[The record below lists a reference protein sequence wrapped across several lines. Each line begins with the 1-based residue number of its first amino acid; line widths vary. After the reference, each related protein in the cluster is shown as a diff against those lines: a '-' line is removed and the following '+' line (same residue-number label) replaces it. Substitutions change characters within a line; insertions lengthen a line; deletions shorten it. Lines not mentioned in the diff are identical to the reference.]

1 MGEQR
6 VKKVV
11 IAGGGTAG
19 WCVAAA
25 LGKSLGALL
34 DITLIESSEIGIVG
48 VGEATV
54 PTILGFHSRLGIDDR
69 QFVRET
75 NAGIKLGIAF
85 HNWARKDDYYFHS
98 FGRLGKSMWVTPFH
112 SLWLQARADG
122 YGGDLGDYCAEYR
135 AAEAHRFAISDKQW
149 LNYAYHFDT
158 ALYGPFMRRFSEA
171 HGVKRID
178 GKIMRVEQDDLTGFI
193 TRVVLE
199 SGQAVEGD
207 LFIDCTG
214 FRGLLIEQT
223 LKTGY
228 EDWSHWLAND
238 RAWAVQTESV
248 GRLEPYTSAIAHD
261 AGWRWKI
268 PLQSRVGNGYVY
280 SSPHL
285 SDDEARARFVAAL
298 DGPLINEPMHIRF
311 RTGLRNKIWNKNCI
325 AFGLAS
331 GFIEPLESTNIHLMQ
346 IGATRLVQM
355 FPFDGITDA
364 VAELF
369 NAETRAEVEHVRD
382 FVIMHYKLTQRD
394 DTDFW
399 ISRRDMEIPETL
411 KLRLDL
417 FRNHGYCAPP
427 IEDVFRVDS
436 WLQVML
442 GQRFEPQ
449 GRHRF
454 GQLFTREELMG
465 ALEGLRAQVAHTV
478 ANTPD
483 YEQFIRSYGRMPEPA
498 ET

>member
-6 VKKVV
+6 IKKIV

-25 LGKSLGALL
+25 LGKHLGALL

-54 PTILGFHSRLGIDDR
+54 PTILGFHNRLGIDER
-69 QFVRET
+69 QFVHET

-122 YGGDLGDYCAEYR
+122 YGGELGDYCAEYR
-135 AAEAHRFAISDKQW
+135 AAEAHKFAISDKHW

-178 GKIMRVEQDDLTGFI
+178 GKIMHVEQDDLTGFI
-193 TRVVLE
+193 TRVTLE
-199 SGQAVEGD
+199 SGQAVDGD

-214 FRGLLIEQT
+214 FRGILIEQT

-238 RAWAVQTESV
+238 RAWAVQTESA

-285 SDDEARARFVAAL
+285 SDDEARAQFLAAL
-298 DGPLINEPMHIRF
+298 DGPMRNEPMHIKF
-311 RTGLRNKIWNKNCI
+311 RTGRRNKIWNKNCI

-364 VAELF
+364 IADLF

-382 FVIMHYKLTQRD
+382 FVIMHYKLTERD
-394 DTDFW
+394 DTAFW
-399 ISRRDMEIPETL
+399 TSRRDMEVPDTL
-411 KLRLDL
+411 RMRLDL
-417 FRNHGYCAPP
+417 FRDHGYSAPP

-454 GQLFTREELMG
+454 GQLFTREELTG
-465 ALEGLRAQVAHTV
+465 ALGGMRAQVAHTV
-478 ANTPD
+478 AHTPD
-483 YEQFIRSYGRMPEPA
+483 YEHFIRTYGRVPEA
-498 ET
+498 VTA

>member
-1 MGEQR
+1 MTEQR

-25 LGKSLGALL
+25 LSKHLGQLL
-34 DITLIESSEIGIVG
+34 NITLVESSEIGIVG
-48 VGEATV
+48 VGEATI
-54 PTILGFHSRLGIDDR
+54 PTIIGFHNRLGIDER
-69 QFVRET
+69 EFVDAT
-75 NAGIKLGIAF
+75 QAGIKLGIAF

-98 FGRLGKSMWVTPFH
+98 FGRIGKSMWITPFH

-122 YGGDLGDYCAEYR
+122 YGGELGDYVAELR
-135 AAEAHRFAISDKQW
+135 AAEAHRFAISEKHP

-158 ALYGPFMRRFSEA
+158 ALYGPFMRRISEA
-171 HGVKRID
+171 NGVTRID
-178 GKIMRVEQDDLTGFI
+178 GKITRVEQDDLTGFI
-193 TRVVLE
+193 TRIVLE
-199 SGQAVEGD
+199 SGQAVDGD

-238 RAWAVQTESV
+238 RAWAVQTQST
-248 GRLEPYTSAIAHD
+248 GLLDPYTSAIAHD

-298 DGPLINEPMHIRF
+298 DGPTLTEPMNIKF
-311 RTGLRNKIWNKNCI
+311 RTGRRNKIWNKNCI

-346 IGATRLVQM
+346 IGATRLVRM

-364 VAELF
+364 LVDLF
-369 NAETRAEVEHVRD
+369 NTETRIEVEHVRD
-382 FVIMHYKLTQRD
+382 FVIMHYKLTERD
-394 DTDFW
+394 DTAFW
-399 ISRRDMEIPETL
+399 RSRRDMEIPATL
-411 KLRLDL
+411 KARLDL
-417 FRNHGYCAPP
+417 FRDHGHASPP
-427 IEDVFRVDS
+427 AEDVFRTDS

-449 GRHRF
+449 GRHRW
-454 GQLFTREELMG
+454 GQMFTRDELTG

-478 ANTPD
+478 AHSPD
-483 YEQFIRSYGRMPEPA
+483 YEAFIRSYGKVA
-498 ET
+498 EAVA